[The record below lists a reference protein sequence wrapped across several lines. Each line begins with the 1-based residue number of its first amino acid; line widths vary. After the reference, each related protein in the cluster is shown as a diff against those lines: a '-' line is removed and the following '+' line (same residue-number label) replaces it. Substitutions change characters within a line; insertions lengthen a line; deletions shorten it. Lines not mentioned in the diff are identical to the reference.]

1 MVVRRITLELS
12 EPTRDGETVIH
23 ILSNVPV
30 KDASAIRLASLYHQ
44 RWEVEN
50 AFHILTM
57 TLTCELKSLGQPRAA
72 LFLFCMAMMAF
83 NTRQV
88 LLGALF
94 AQHDQNDVEQMSQFQ
109 VAKAIVGPMEGLLTA
124 LPEQEWKRLV
134 PQNLRSCS
142 LFLLKVSRHVDVKS
156 YRKSVRGPKK
166 KPPTRKRC
174 KVGTHVSTFKLLNSK
189 T

>member
-1 MVVRRITLELS
+1 ML
-12 EPTRDGETVIH
+12 
-23 ILSNVPV
+23 ILSRPAQ
-30 KDASAIRLASLYHQ
+30 KFA
-44 RWEVEN
+44 N

-94 AQHDQNDVEQMSQFQ
+94 AEHDQDDVEQMSQFK

-124 LPEQEWKRLV
+124 LPEREWNELV
-134 PQNLRSCS
+134 PQS
-142 LFLLKVSRHVDVKS
+142 LSGCATFLLQVSRQVPAKS

-166 KPPTRKRC
+166 TPPLRKRC
-174 KVGTHVSTFKLLNSK
+174 KAGKHVSTFKLLSPK
-189 T
+189 LGH